1 MRAAPLDVTRPSNA
15 SYLTVEVH
23 WTILSIQAF
32 VPHSR
37 MVNSDA
43 GWNNVVYG

>member
-15 SYLTVEVH
+15 SYLAVEVH

-32 VPHSR
+32 VPHS
-37 MVNSDA
+37 MVNSAA